1 MNIITLAFD
10 MGTAVEKFLIKA
22 RRFYYLV
29 MLFGYR
35 CPKCNG
41 SLTMVKEGRCRC
53 DTCKY
58 EFDPTVTLQTCS
70 QCGGVPVMKV
80 RRYQC
85 RHCGSD
91 ISSAFLFDGTVF
103 NADYFR
109 RKVAESRQR
118 KQEKTDRVRKMLA
131 ECRSGPLTLT
141 ATDLDSVP
149 GLVEALNSLT
159 SGVEAHMP
167 PELKSQF
174 DLDRYQTHIR
184 SALKEGP
191 MRLREIPPL
200 AENLRLDL
208 VWKFVAV
215 VFLTHT
221 GSVDIRQQGQTIWV
235 MNNDD
240 REGQDIPGEVEDFDG
255 CQRDVG
261 RTQAW

>member
-10 MGTAVEKFLIKA
+10 IGTAVEKFLIKA

-35 CPKCNG
+35 CPKCNA
-41 SLTMVKEGRCRC
+41 SLTMVKEGRCMC
-53 DTCKY
+53 DACRY

-70 QCGGVPVMKV
+70 KCGGVPVMKV

-85 RHCGSD
+85 RQCGGD
-91 ISSAFLFDGTVF
+91 INSAFLFDGIVF
-103 NADYFR
+103 NAEYFR

-118 KQEKTDRVRKMLA
+118 KQEKTGRVRKMLA

-141 ATDLDSVP
+141 ATGLDSVP

-159 SGVEAHMP
+159 SGLEAHTSL
-167 PELKSQF
+167 ELKSQF
-174 DLDRYQTHIR
+174 DMDRYQAHIR
-184 SALKEGP
+184 SILTEGAV
-191 MRLREIPPL
+191 RLREIPPL
-200 AENLRLDL
+200 VENLRLDL
-208 VWKFVAV
+208 IWRFVAA

-221 GSVDIRQQGQTIWV
+221 GLINVCQQGQTIWV
-235 MNNDD
+235 MNHDD
-240 REGQDIPGEVEDFDG
+240 REGQDIPGDLEEFDG

-261 RTQAW
+261 GTQTW

>member
-1 MNIITLAFD
+1 MNIITLAFN
-10 MGTAVEKFLIKA
+10 MGTAVETFLVKA

-29 MLFGYR
+29 MLLGYR
-35 CPKCNG
+35 CPKCNA

-53 DTCKY
+53 DACKY

-70 QCGGVPVMKV
+70 KCGGVPVLRV

-85 RHCGSD
+85 SHCGSN
-91 ISSAFLFDGTVF
+91 IESAFLFDGIVF
-103 NADYFR
+103 NAEYFR

-118 KQEKTDRVRKMLA
+118 KQEKTEQVRKMLA

-141 ATDLDSVP
+141 ATGLDSVP
-149 GLVEALNSLT
+149 GLVEVLNSLT
-159 SGVEAHMP
+159 RGVEADVP
-167 PELKSQF
+167 LELKSRF
-174 DLDRYQTHIR
+174 DIDRYQTHIR
-184 SALKEGP
+184 SALIEGP
-191 MRLREIPPL
+191 TRLREIAPL
-200 AENLRLDL
+200 AEDLRLDL
-208 VWKFVAV
+208 IWRFVAV

-221 GSVDIRQQGQTIWV
+221 GSVDVRQQGQVIWV

-240 REGQDIPGEVEDFDG
+240 REGQDVFGDVEELDA

>member
-1 MNIITLAFD
+1 MSIITLAFAL
-10 MGTAVEKFLIKA
+10 GTAVEKFLVQA

-35 CPKCNG
+35 CPKCNN
-41 SLTMVKEGRCRC
+41 SITMVKEGLCKC
-53 DTCKY
+53 DECNH
-58 EFDPTVTLQTCS
+58 EFDPTVALQTCS
-70 QCGGVPVMKV
+70 KCGGGPVLKV

-91 ISSAFLFDGTVF
+91 IDSAFLFDGIVF
-103 NADYFR
+103 NAEYFR

-141 ATDLDSVP
+141 ATGLNTVP

-159 SGVEAHMP
+159 SGLETRIA
-167 PELKSQF
+167 PESKSQF
-174 DLDRYQTHIR
+174 DMDRYQSHIR
-184 SALKEGP
+184 LALIEGP
-191 MRLREIPPL
+191 MRLREIAPL
-200 AENLRLDL
+200 AEDLRLDL
-208 VWKFVAV
+208 IWRFVAV

-221 GSVDIRQQGQTIWV
+221 GSVDIRQQGQMIWV
-235 MNNDD
+235 MNHDD
-240 REGQDIPGEVEDFDG
+240 REGQDIPGEVEEFDG
-255 CQRDVG
+255 WQRDVG